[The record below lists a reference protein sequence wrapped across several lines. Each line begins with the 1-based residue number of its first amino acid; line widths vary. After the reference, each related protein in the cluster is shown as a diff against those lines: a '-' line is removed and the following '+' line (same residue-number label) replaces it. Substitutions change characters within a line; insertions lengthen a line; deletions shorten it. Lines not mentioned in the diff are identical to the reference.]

1 MVKALLA
8 NAMKSEQAS
17 TLIPLSQD
25 HQAWL
30 SSAALL
36 NVFESDYEPGSWR
49 CGLNYTNTFT
59 RCIEGSADRK
69 EVIDVLV
76 KWAKG
81 SVSDTRNPLL
91 RAFVL
96 NSPVLAE
103 KVKEASSYPY
113 MELREFVAKLI
124 ESYSKIEQVE
134 DSKDKGIKVAVAK
147 SLARLLH
154 ETGGPVVQAVSTG
167 VETAAAKTLYAT
179 LCMRTKQLFEFKV
192 VYGSVNQWVNYIAR
206 QMQEMMPGRQKISVQ
221 DLKKQL
227 QDKASVGGGVDAEI
241 KAKQFVPVESPT
253 TEAAALASVKAKPGF
268 EKLASATLTP
278 DVVETIY
285 MPKFRLMTK
294 GEPGFAG
301 IGAIFSAINL
311 RFAREELKKANRFNQ
326 TEAGIKFDNAVGGLV
341 AGVAQYGSSALEQ
354 MEKAGVKLSESTAKV
369 GRFLGIVGRFGG
381 AIVGLVS
388 AAIDAYHAYDEL
400 EHGNILMFA
409 LYTTSALIGGAL
421 VVAAFLGSVL
431 TLPLLLLAA
440 LIGVLINYFKSREV
454 DDWLEQCYFGIKAT
468 SERFEHLEEDRK
480 AFTAI
485 FS

>member
-1 MVKALLA
+1 MEVF
-8 NAMKSEQAS
+8 N
-17 TLIPLSQD
+17 
-25 HQAWL
+25 
-30 SSAALL
+30 SAAAPLAG
-36 NVFESDYEPGSWR
+36 SKTPGCLKR
-49 CGLNYTNTFT
+49 G
-59 RCIEGSADRK
+59 
-69 EVIDVLV
+69 
-76 KWAKG
+76 
-81 SVSDTRNPLL
+81 
-91 RAFVL
+91 
-96 NSPVLAE
+96 
-103 KVKEASSYPY
+103 YPY
-113 MELREFVAKLI
+113 IELREFVAKLI
-124 ESYSKIEQVE
+124 ESYSKIELVE
-134 DSKDKGIKVAVAK
+134 ESKDMGIKVAVAK
-147 SLARLLH
+147 ALAWLLH
-154 ETGGPVVQAVSTG
+154 ETGGPMAEAVSAG
-167 VETAAAKTLYAT
+167 VDTAAAKVLYAT
-179 LCMRTKQLFEFKV
+179 LCMRTKQLFEFKA

-227 QDKASVGGGVDAEI
+227 QDKATVGGGADPEI
-241 KAKQFVPVESPT
+241 KAKQFVPVESPV
-253 TEAAALASVKAKPGF
+253 TEAAASASVKAKPGF

-285 MPKFRLMTK
+285 MPKFRLMAK

-311 RFAREELKKANRFNQ
+311 RFAREELKKSNRFNQ
-326 TEAGIKFDNAVGGLV
+326 TEAGVKFDNAIGGLV

-354 MEKAGVKLSESTAKV
+354 LQKAGVKLSEGMAKV
-369 GRFLGIVGRFGG
+369 GRFLGIVARFGG
-381 AIVGLVS
+381 AVVGLVS

-468 SERFEHLEEDRK
+468 SERFERLEEDRK